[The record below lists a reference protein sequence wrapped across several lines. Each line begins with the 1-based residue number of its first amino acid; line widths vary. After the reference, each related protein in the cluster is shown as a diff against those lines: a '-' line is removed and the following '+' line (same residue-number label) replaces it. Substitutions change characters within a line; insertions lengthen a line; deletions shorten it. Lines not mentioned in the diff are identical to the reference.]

1 MKEIIMMNKKIDLNL
16 VNDIAAS
23 YKKLMAVCEEAKHAG
38 YVMDAI
44 DELRD
49 NLSVLSME
57 TEQILDIEIRESREG
72 PREIRRAGGWE
83 AWDALTPAQQEVV

>member
-1 MKEIIMMNKKIDLNL
+1 MIAKKIDLNM

-38 YVMDAI
+38 IVMQAI

-57 TEQILDIEIRESREG
+57 TDQD
-72 PREIRRAGGWE
+72 PRAQIRRAGGYE
-83 AWDALTPAQQEVV
+83 AWDMLTPMQQELV

>member
-1 MKEIIMMNKKIDLNL
+1 MMNKKIDLNM

-23 YKKLMAVCEEAKHAG
+23 YKKLMAVCEEAKHAN

-57 TEQILDIEIRESREG
+57 TDQDPRAQIN
-72 PREIRRAGGWE
+72 RAGGWE
-83 AWDALTPAQQEVV
+83 AWEALTPAQREVV

>member
-1 MKEIIMMNKKIDLNL
+1 MCRLEENIMMNKKIDLNL

-23 YKKLMAVCEEAKHAG
+23 YKKLMAVCEEAEHAG
-38 YVMDAI
+38 VVMQAI

-49 NLSVLSME
+49 HLSVLSME
-57 TEQILDIEIRESREG
+57 TEQNLDI
-72 PREIRRAGGWE
+72 EIRRAGGWE

>member
-1 MKEIIMMNKKIDLNL
+1 MMAKKIDLNMI
-16 VNDIAAS
+16 NDIAAS

-38 YVMDAI
+38 IVMQAI

-57 TEQILDIEIRESREG
+57 TDQDPRAQIN
-72 PREIRRAGGWE
+72 RAGGYE
-83 AWDALTPAQQEVV
+83 AWSAMTPEQQELV

>member
-1 MKEIIMMNKKIDLNL
+1 MMNKKIDLNL

-23 YKKLMAVCEEAKHAG
+23 YKKLMAVCEEAEHAG
-38 YVMDAI
+38 VVMQAI

-49 NLSVLSME
+49 HLSVLSME
-57 TEQILDIEIRESREG
+57 TEQNLDI
-72 PREIRRAGGWE
+72 EIRRAGGWE

>member
-1 MKEIIMMNKKIDLNL
+1 MMNKKIDLNL

-23 YKKLMAVCEEAKHAG
+23 YKKLMAACEEAKHAG
-38 YVMDAI
+38 IVMQAI

-57 TEQILDIEIRESREG
+57 TDQDPRAQIN
-72 PREIRRAGGWE
+72 RAGGWE
-83 AWDALTPAQQEVV
+83 AWEALTPVQREVV

>member
-1 MKEIIMMNKKIDLNL
+1 MMNKKIDLNL

-57 TEQILDIEIRESREG
+57 TEHNLDI
-72 PREIRRAGGWE
+72 EIRRAGGYE
-83 AWDALTPAQQEVV
+83 AWDMLTPMQQEVV

>member
-1 MKEIIMMNKKIDLNL
+1 MMNKKIDLNL

-38 YVMDAI
+38 IVMQAI

-57 TEQILDIEIRESREG
+57 TDQDPRAQIN
-72 PREIRRAGGWE
+72 RAGGYE
-83 AWDALTPAQQEVV
+83 AWDALTPAQRELV

>member
-1 MKEIIMMNKKIDLNL
+1 MMNKKIDLNM

-23 YKKLMAVCEEAKHAG
+23 YKKLMVVCEEASSYG
-38 YVMDAI
+38 RVMNAI

-57 TEQILDIEIRESREG
+57 TD
-72 PREIRRAGGWE
+72 P
-83 AWDALTPAQQEVV
+83 LTPEQQELV

>member
-1 MKEIIMMNKKIDLNL
+1 MMNKKIDLNM

-57 TEQILDIEIRESREG
+57 TDQD
-72 PREIRRAGGWE
+72 PRAQIRRAGGYK
-83 AWDALTPAQQEVV
+83 AWDALTPAQQELV

>member
-1 MKEIIMMNKKIDLNL
+1 MIAKKIDLNM

-38 YVMDAI
+38 IVMQAI

-57 TEQILDIEIRESREG
+57 TDQDPRAQIQ
-72 PREIRRAGGWE
+72 RAGGWE
-83 AWDALTPAQQEVV
+83 AWEKAIEGGMKEAV

>member
-1 MKEIIMMNKKIDLNL
+1 MIAKKIDLNM

-38 YVMDAI
+38 IVMQAI

-49 NLSVLSME
+49 NLSALSME
-57 TEQILDIEIRESREG
+57 TDQDPRAQIQR
-72 PREIRRAGGWE
+72 PGGYE
-83 AWDALTPAQQEVV
+83 AWDMLTPMQREMV

>member
-1 MKEIIMMNKKIDLNL
+1 MMNKKIEMNL
-16 VNDIAAS
+16 VNDVAAS

-38 YVMDAI
+38 IVMQAI

-57 TEQILDIEIRESREG
+57 TDQD
-72 PREIRRAGGWE
+72 PRAQIRRAGGYE
-83 AWDALTPAQQEVV
+83 AWDALTPAQREMV

>member
-1 MKEIIMMNKKIDLNL
+1 MIAKKIDLNL

-57 TEQILDIEIRESREG
+57 TEQNLDIEIR
-72 PREIRRAGGWE
+72 RAGGWEAWDHMASQPRGWE

>member
-1 MKEIIMMNKKIDLNL
+1 MMNKKIDLNL

-23 YKKLMAVCEEAKHAG
+23 YKKLMAACEEAKHAN

-57 TEQILDIEIRESREG
+57 TDQDPRAQIN
-72 PREIRRAGGWE
+72 RAGGWE
-83 AWDALTPAQQEVV
+83 AWNALTPTQQELV

>member
-1 MKEIIMMNKKIDLNL
+1 MMNKKIDLNL

-57 TEQILDIEIRESREG
+57 TEQNLDI
-72 PREIRRAGGWE
+72 EIRRAGGYE
-83 AWDALTPAQQEVV
+83 AWDMLTPMQQEVV

>member
-1 MKEIIMMNKKIDLNL
+1 MIAKKIDLNM

-38 YVMDAI
+38 IVMQAI

-57 TEQILDIEIRESREG
+57 TDQD
-72 PREIRRAGGWE
+72 PRAQIRRAGGL
-83 AWDALTPAQQEVV
+83 ALDSAAALDALTPAQREMV

>member
-1 MKEIIMMNKKIDLNL
+1 MIAKKIDLNM

-38 YVMDAI
+38 IVMQAI

-57 TEQILDIEIRESREG
+57 TDQDPRAQIQ
-72 PREIRRAGGWE
+72 RAGGWE
-83 AWDALTPAQQEVV
+83 AWDALTPAQQELV

>member
-1 MKEIIMMNKKIDLNL
+1 MMNKKIDLNL

-23 YKKLMAVCEEAKHAG
+23 YKKLMAACEEARHAN

-57 TEQILDIEIRESREG
+57 TDQD
-72 PREIRRAGGWE
+72 PRAQIRRAGGYE
-83 AWDALTPAQQEVV
+83 AWDMLTPMQREMV

>member
-1 MKEIIMMNKKIDLNL
+1 MIEEIVMMNKKIDLNM

-38 YVMDAI
+38 IVMQAI

-57 TEQILDIEIRESREG
+57 TDQDPRAQIN
-72 PREIRRAGGWE
+72 RAGGWE
-83 AWDALTPAQQEVV
+83 AWDALTPAQQELV

>member
-1 MKEIIMMNKKIDLNL
+1 MMNKKIDLNM

-38 YVMDAI
+38 IVMQAI

-57 TEQILDIEIRESREG
+57 TDQD
-72 PREIRRAGGWE
+72 PRAQIRRAGGYE
-83 AWDALTPAQQEVV
+83 AWDALTPAQREMV

>member
-1 MKEIIMMNKKIDLNL
+1 MMAKKIEMNL
-16 VNDIAAS
+16 VNDVAAS

-38 YVMDAI
+38 IVMQAI

-57 TEQILDIEIRESREG
+57 TDQD
-72 PREIRRAGGWE
+72 PRAQIRRAGGYE
-83 AWDALTPAQQEVV
+83 AWDALTPAQREMV